1 MPSSAYRLPGFVNAH
16 SHAFQRRLRG
26 VVERVDPAHPHDDF
40 WSWREAMYAEAG
52 ALDPDIVHARYRDV
66 YAEMVATGYVAV
78 GEFHYPHHQPGGEPY
93 PDRNAM
99 SRAVIAA
106 AREAGIELVLL
117 ETAYER
123 GGQDTPPTPGQRR
136 FCDASI
142 DAYLERVDELRSE
155 TQVGL
160 APHSVR
166 AVSRPWL
173 ERIAAYADQHGL
185 VIHIHAN
192 EQRRELDECIAEYGM
207 RPIELLADTG
217 ILGPRT
223 TLIHVTHVTDEELD
237 LIAEAGSTVCACPTT
252 EANLGDGYLP
262 VLRMFE
268 RGIPICV
275 GSDSNTVIDPILE
288 IRELEAIARRQAER
302 RNVLVPAGD
311 DGPTAYLLA
320 AGSANGARSL
330 GITHP
335 LPEVEILADHHQLA
349 GVAAGDA
356 AAALVFGGSAA
367 ALRPVTP

>member
-52 ALDPDIVHARYRDV
+52 ALDPQTVHEFYTHVYR
-66 YAEMVATGYVAV
+66 EMVAAGFVAV

-93 PDRNAM
+93 ADKNAM
-99 SRAVIAA
+99 SKAVIAA
-106 AREAGIELVLL
+106 AADAGIELVLL
-117 ETAYER
+117 ETAYQR
-123 GGQDTPPTPGQRR
+123 GGQNTPPTPGQRR

-142 DAYLERVDELRSE
+142 DAYLERVDELRGL

-166 AVSRPWL
+166 AVSREWL
-173 ERIAAYADQHGL
+173 ERIADYSAAHDL

-192 EQRRELDECIAEYGM
+192 EQRRELEECMAEYGM
-207 RPIELLADTG
+207 RPIELLAETG

-237 LIAEAGSTVCACPTT
+237 LMAETGTTVCACPTT

-268 RGIPICV
+268 RGIPICI
-275 GSDSNTVIDPILE
+275 GSDSNTIIDPILE
-288 IRELEAIARRQAER
+288 IREVEAIARRQAER
-302 RNVLVPAGD
+302 RNVLVAEGA
-311 DGPTAYLLA
+311 DGPTGYLLDI
-320 AGSANGARSL
+320 GSANGAHAL

-335 LPEVEILADHHQLA
+335 LAEVEILAGHVQLQD
-349 GVAAGDA
+349 VAPQDA
-356 AAALVFGGSAA
+356 AAALVFGGTAA
-367 ALRPVTP
+367 ALSPVN